1 MQDITTAS
9 LVGVNVNFIIPA
21 VYALGGFLGP
31 LGGVLYSSYYS
42 LISID
47 IGILGTIKAWA
58 VVTLGGPGS
67 LVGCLVGGLILGW
80 SEAMASSYLFNAA
93 RDAVGYIV
101 IIVALMIR
109 PYGLFGKKKEEK
121 V

>member
-1 MQDITTAS
+1 M
-9 LVGVNVNFIIPA
+9 
-21 VYALGGFLGP
+21 
-31 LGGVLYSSYYS
+31 
-42 LISID
+42 
-47 IGILGTIKAWA
+47 
-58 VVTLGGPGS
+58 
-67 LVGCLVGGLILGW
+67 VGCLVGGLILGW

>member
-1 MQDITTAS
+1 MVPLYDSWMLEATPWCGCH
-9 LVGVNVNFIIPA
+9 LKA
-21 VYALGGFLGP
+21 VELG
-31 LGGVLYSSYYS
+31 
-42 LISID
+42 ID